1 MKSLG
6 VFFLAISVILF
17 FILIFFLLRWLNRKM
32 GLCAKVVNALK
43 AKLFYSVMI
52 RYVVVGYIK
61 LTNQYL
67 AMVFMGMIH
76 DQGLGTIMSS
86 AIPVFI
92 LMLWAPFTALFLVNN
107 HDKVTD
113 KNFI

>member
-1 MKSLG
+1 MMKSLG
-6 VFFLAISVILF
+6 VFFIAMSGILLV
-17 FILIFFLLRWLNRKM
+17 ILIFLLLRWLNRKM

-67 AMVFMGMIH
+67 ATVFLSMIH
-76 DQGLGTIMSS
+76 D
-86 AIPVFI
+86 
-92 LMLWAPFTALFLVNN
+92 
-107 HDKVTD
+107 
-113 KNFI
+113 